1 MRQNISGGSPYEPI
15 IGFSRAVRVGHTVF
29 LAGTGPVGADNEDV
43 AGQTRRIFAI
53 AEKALGE
60 AGATLADVVRTR
72 MYLTHVEDWEAVGR
86 VHGEFFGIVRPAA
99 TMVVVA
105 ALLNPAWRIE
115 IEFDAVID
123 ASVPSPL
130 VPKKGFRLMP
140 KLSIRDI
147 ELANKRV
154 FIRVD
159 FNVPLT
165 EDGSTITDDTRIV
178 ATLPTIEY
186 ALKHR
191 AKVIL
196 ASHLGRPKGKPNP
209 KYSLRPVVD
218 RLRELLDKQVG
229 ESVNV
234 AFSPDCIGEVASE
247 MARQLESGQ
256 VLLLENLRYHAEEE
270 ANDPAFSKALAS
282 LAEIYVNDAFG
293 SAHRAHASTEG
304 ITHFLKP
311 AVAGLLMEKEIT
323 YLGKALESPEK
334 PFVAIIGGS
343 KISGKIDVIDNLLD
357 KVDTLVIV
365 GGMAY
370 TFQRALGVTTGKSLV
385 EEDKIDMAKAAIE
398 KAKAKGVNLLLPVDN
413 ILADSFTPDAKTQV
427 WDTSVDFPA
436 DWQGLDIGPKSI
448 AAIEDVVLTARTIVW
463 NGPAGVFEFPRFAV
477 GTNAIAQA
485 VAANK
490 AAISII
496 GGGDSVSAINKT
508 GLADQITHI
517 STGGGASLEFLE
529 GKKLPGV
536 EALTNK

>member
-1 MRQNISGGSPYEPI
+1 M
-15 IGFSRAVRVGHTVF
+15 A
-29 LAGTGPVGADNEDV
+29 
-43 AGQTRRIFAI
+43 
-53 AEKALGE
+53 
-60 AGATLADVVRTR
+60 
-72 MYLTHVEDWEAVGR
+72 
-86 VHGEFFGIVRPAA
+86 
-99 TMVVVA
+99 
-105 ALLNPAWRIE
+105 
-115 IEFDAVID
+115 
-123 ASVPSPL
+123 
-130 VPKKGFRLMP
+130 

-147 ELANKRV
+147 ELHNKRV

-165 EDGSTITDDTRIV
+165 EDGKEITDDTRIK

-186 ALKHR
+186 ALEHK

-218 RLRELLDKQVG
+218 RLRELLDKG
-229 ESVNV
+229 ENNYDINV
-234 AFSPDCIGEVASE
+234 AFSPDCVGEIASE
-247 MARQLESGQ
+247 MSRQLESGQ

-270 ANDPAFSKALAS
+270 ANDPHFSKS
-282 LAEIYVNDAFG
+282 LALLADVYVNDAFG

-323 YLGKALESPEK
+323 YLGKALEAPEK

-385 EEDKIDMAKAAIE
+385 EEDKIDMARAAIE
-398 KAKAKGVNLLLPVDN
+398 KAKTRGVNLLLPVDN
-413 ILADSFTPDAKTQV
+413 ILADNFAPDAKTQP
-427 WDTSVDFPA
+427 WDTTVNFPA
-436 DWQGLDIGPKSI
+436 DWQGLDIGPKSV
-448 AAIEDVVLTARTIVW
+448 AAIEAVVAKAKTIIW
-463 NGPAGVFEFPRFAV
+463 NGPAGVFEFPKFAV
-477 GTNAIAQA
+477 GTNAIAKA

-490 AAISII
+490 GAISII
-496 GGGDSVSAINKT
+496 GGGDSVSAINQA
-508 GLADQITHI
+508 GVADQITHI

-536 EALTNK
+536 EALTEK

>member
-1 MRQNISGGSPYEPI
+1 MS
-15 IGFSRAVRVGHTVF
+15 
-29 LAGTGPVGADNEDV
+29 
-43 AGQTRRIFAI
+43 
-53 AEKALGE
+53 
-60 AGATLADVVRTR
+60 
-72 MYLTHVEDWEAVGR
+72 
-86 VHGEFFGIVRPAA
+86 
-99 TMVVVA
+99 
-105 ALLNPAWRIE
+105 
-115 IEFDAVID
+115 
-123 ASVPSPL
+123 
-130 VPKKGFRLMP
+130 

-147 ELANKRV
+147 DLANKRV

-178 ATLPTIEY
+178 ATLPTIVY

-218 RLRELLDKQVG
+218 RLRELLDKEVG

-234 AFSPDCIGEVASE
+234 AFSPDCVGELAE
-247 MARQLESGQ
+247 ELARQLESRQ
-256 VLLLENLRYHAEEE
+256 VLLLENLRFHAEEE
-270 ANDPAFSKALAS
+270 ANDPEFSKALAK
-282 LAEIYVNDAFG
+282 LAEVYCNDAFG

-323 YLGKALESPEK
+323 YLGKALENPEK

-343 KISGKIDVIDNLLD
+343 KISGKIDVIQNLLD

-385 EEDKIDMAKAAIE
+385 EEDKIDLAKETLE
-398 KAKAKGVNLLLPVDN
+398 KAKVKGVKLLLPVDN
-413 ILADSFTPDAKTQV
+413 ILADNFANDAKTQP
-427 WDTSVDFPA
+427 WDTSKNFPA
-436 DWQGLDIGPKSI
+436 DLQGLDIGPKSV
-448 AAIEDVVLTARTIVW
+448 AAIEDVVSTARTIVW

-477 GTNAIAQA
+477 GTNAIAKA
-485 VAANK
+485 VASNK
-490 AAISII
+490 AATSII
-496 GGGDSVSAINKT
+496 GGGDSVSAINQA
-508 GLADQITHI
+508 GVADQITHI

-536 EALTNK
+536 EALTEKQ

>member
-1 MRQNISGGSPYEPI
+1 
-15 IGFSRAVRVGHTVF
+15 
-29 LAGTGPVGADNEDV
+29 
-43 AGQTRRIFAI
+43 
-53 AEKALGE
+53 
-60 AGATLADVVRTR
+60 
-72 MYLTHVEDWEAVGR
+72 
-86 VHGEFFGIVRPAA
+86 
-99 TMVVVA
+99 
-105 ALLNPAWRIE
+105 
-115 IEFDAVID
+115 
-123 ASVPSPL
+123 
-130 VPKKGFRLMP
+130 MP

-147 ELANKRV
+147 DLANKHV

-165 EDGSTITDDTRIV
+165 EDGATITDDTRIV
-178 ATLPTIEY
+178 ATLPTIVY
-186 ALKHR
+186 ALRRK

-209 KYSLRPVVD
+209 KYSLRPVAI
-218 RLRELLDKQVG
+218 RLRELLDKELG
-229 ESVNV
+229 ESINV
-234 AFSPDCIGEVASE
+234 AFAPDCIGEVASE
-247 MARQLESGQ
+247 LARQLESGQ

-270 ANDPAFSKALAS
+270 ANDPAFSRALAS
-282 LAEIYVNDAFG
+282 LAEVYVNDAFG

-385 EEDKIDMAKAAIE
+385 EEDKIDMAKAAID
-398 KAKAKGVNLLLPVDN
+398 KARAKGVRLLLPVDN
-413 ILADSFTPDAKTQV
+413 ILADKFAPDAATQP
-427 WDTSVDFPA
+427 WDTSIDFPA
-436 DWQGLDIGPKSI
+436 DWQGLDIGLKSI
-448 AAIEDVVLTARTIVW
+448 EAIEEVVSTARTIVW

-477 GTNAIAQA
+477 GTNAIAKA
-485 VAANK
+485 VAANR

-496 GGGDSVSAINKT
+496 GGGDSVSAINQA
-508 GLADQITHI
+508 GVADQITHI

>member
-1 MRQNISGGSPYEPI
+1 
-15 IGFSRAVRVGHTVF
+15 
-29 LAGTGPVGADNEDV
+29 
-43 AGQTRRIFAI
+43 
-53 AEKALGE
+53 
-60 AGATLADVVRTR
+60 
-72 MYLTHVEDWEAVGR
+72 
-86 VHGEFFGIVRPAA
+86 
-99 TMVVVA
+99 
-105 ALLNPAWRIE
+105 
-115 IEFDAVID
+115 
-123 ASVPSPL
+123 
-130 VPKKGFRLMP
+130 MP

-147 ELANKRV
+147 DLTNKRV

-165 EDGSTITDDTRIV
+165 EDGKEITDDTRIV

-186 ALKHR
+186 ALRHK

-218 RLRELLDKQVG
+218 RLRELIDKDICPAENVG
-229 ESVNV
+229 
-234 AFSPDCIGEVASE
+234 FSPDCVGDVASE
-247 MARQLESGQ
+247 MARKLESGQ
-256 VLLLENLRYHAEEE
+256 VLLLENLRFHAEEE

-304 ITHFLKP
+304 ITHYLKP

-343 KISGKIDVIDNLLD
+343 KISGKIDVIQNLLD

-370 TFQRALGVTTGKSLV
+370 TFYRALGVATGKSLV
-385 EEDKIDMAKAAIE
+385 EEDKIELAKETLA
-398 KAKAKGVNLLLPVDN
+398 KAKARGVNILLPLDN
-413 ILADSFTPDAKTQV
+413 VLADNFANDAKTQV
-427 WDTSVDFPA
+427 WDSSKNFPA

-448 AAIEDVVLTARTIVW
+448 EAIQKVVAGAKTIVW

-477 GTNAIAQA
+477 GTNAIANA

-490 AAISII
+490 GAISII
-496 GGGDSVSAINKT
+496 GGGDSVSAINQA
-508 GLADQITHI
+508 GVADQITHI

-536 EALTNK
+536 EALTDK